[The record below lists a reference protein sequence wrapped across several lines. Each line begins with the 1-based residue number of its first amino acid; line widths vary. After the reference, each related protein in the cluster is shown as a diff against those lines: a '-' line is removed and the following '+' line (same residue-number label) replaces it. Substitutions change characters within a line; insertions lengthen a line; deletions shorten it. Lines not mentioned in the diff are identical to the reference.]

1 MSNKSKIEEME
12 EEIDREA
19 LERKALFSIC
29 QSKEHLKLW
38 IKRYLGIDLP
48 DTIVCSDDITN
59 DPSNSSP
66 LDLIWEVY
74 QKALDGTDENF
85 QRVLAYAARDSFKC
99 QKKGTLILTKR
110 GLVPIEQISVGDVV
124 WSGKAWRKVTN
135 WIHDGIKES
144 VKITL
149 SNGLENT
156 GSPIHRVWAWEPGS
170 VPNWKKISELNQ
182 NDLVC
187 VDTSH
192 GYGLSEI
199 NQDERDIG
207 YLCGILQGDGCLTL
221 MEKYGRVIL
230 STNDNYVLNF
240 FKNACL
246 KYVGREPKFDKGV
259 DWFINSRDLV
269 NLLLSWGLKNCYAHE
284 KEIPHVIYNSKSY
297 MVGFVSGLLDT
308 DGSVSVKKSIE
319 LSITATKLQ
328 ENLLVLLHALGIN
341 ASLRHNDLYSNQN
354 HAVSV
359 ITISQNDIPRLLET
373 GIKIQA
379 KKVNRIEK
387 PTMVSA
393 HDTIPQEQLKPL
405 LQKLSKSGGRGKIS
419 KIKKPRVC
427 FPSVSR
433 KKIEKL
439 LEFGFAHGQL
449 SSDEVLYWNNI
460 ISNKWVKISKKEIGE
475 ADFYDL
481 TVEQDHSYWANGT
494 INHNTLSA
502 SILEILC
509 LFHLR
514 RNVAHMAAI
523 ESQAQKCA
531 SYIGKYIQ
539 RPYLKDFVEGKNKRE
554 ITVCRYEDD
563 EGNILSPDEFDELDY
578 RQQRKYQPISH
589 YLKIIIATLAG
600 ANSEHCSFMV
610 LDELDLAP
618 EAPLE
623 EAKMIPAPGEVRGE
637 LPITFMT
644 SSRKFAFGNVQKEI
658 DKTNKDKDYGLQVR
672 HWNLL
677 DVTRSCPPER
687 HLPAEPKIPIY
698 YSERALKAI
707 NQDEYSI
714 LSPEEQLKYYKADGF
729 AGCLKN
735 CSLFSVCRGRLA
747 TSQPGSSKML
757 KPIPHVAN
765 QFKSVSVEHAK
776 AQLLCWKPSAEGL
789 VYPNFQY
796 ARHMLDPIAMFEAIS
811 GEEIPRKMEDG
822 QVHPDFI
829 EFSRRFGKLQLIE
842 YMISRGMEFY
852 SGMDWGYTHNW
863 AVVTGAKDGHRFFVF
878 DVISIPGL
886 EIMQKIE
893 TAKSKLGT
901 LPKLVIYP
909 DPEDPASI
917 KTFRRHGFTMKKF
930 TKDVIGGIDAVRSK
944 LLPGLG
950 KDPEIFFLSGDEGC
964 ELLAMRMSQYHWK
977 LDTNQKPTDVP
988 DDTDDDECD
997 ALRYLIQ
1004 NLYGTKGR
1012 VWVETH
1018 GVSPFAQ
1025 YDPSFPIPGQARYD
1039 LNKPEKIPI
1048 GTPIQES
1055 VDNWL
1060 QREINRMTG
1069 FNSELD
1075 STARVGR
1082 KGTFVYDLN

>member
-1 MSNKSKIEEME
+1 MAKSKVEQME
-12 EEIDREA
+12 EEVDREA
-19 LERKALFSIC
+19 LERKALFAIC

-85 QRVLAYAARDSFKC
+85 QRVLAYAARDSFK
-99 QKKGTLILTKR
+99 
-110 GLVPIEQISVGDVV
+110 
-124 WSGKAWRKVTN
+124 
-135 WIHDGIKES
+135 
-144 VKITL
+144 
-149 SNGLENT
+149 
-156 GSPIHRVWAWEPGS
+156 
-170 VPNWKKISELNQ
+170 
-182 NDLVC
+182 
-187 VDTSH
+187 
-192 GYGLSEI
+192 
-199 NQDERDIG
+199 
-207 YLCGILQGDGCLTL
+207 
-221 MEKYGRVIL
+221 
-230 STNDNYVLNF
+230 
-240 FKNACL
+240 
-246 KYVGREPKFDKGV
+246 
-259 DWFINSRDLV
+259 
-269 NLLLSWGLKNCYAHE
+269 
-284 KEIPHVIYNSKSY
+284 
-297 MVGFVSGLLDT
+297 
-308 DGSVSVKKSIE
+308 
-319 LSITATKLQ
+319 
-328 ENLLVLLHALGIN
+328 
-341 ASLRHNDLYSNQN
+341 
-354 HAVSV
+354 
-359 ITISQNDIPRLLET
+359 
-373 GIKIQA
+373 
-379 KKVNRIEK
+379 
-387 PTMVSA
+387 
-393 HDTIPQEQLKPL
+393 
-405 LQKLSKSGGRGKIS
+405 
-419 KIKKPRVC
+419 
-427 FPSVSR
+427 
-433 KKIEKL
+433 
-439 LEFGFAHGQL
+439 
-449 SSDEVLYWNNI
+449 
-460 ISNKWVKISKKEIGE
+460 
-475 ADFYDL
+475 
-481 TVEQDHSYWANGT
+481 
-494 INHNTLSA
+494 TLSA

-578 RQQRKYQPISH
+578 RQQRKFQPISH

-677 DVTRSCPPER
+677 DVTRQCPPER

-698 YSERALKAI
+698 YSERSLKAI
-707 NQDEYSI
+707 DEDAYSL
-714 LSPEEQLKYYKADGF
+714 LSPEEQLKYYKAEGF

-747 TSQPGSSKML
+747 TKQPGTSKML

-796 ARHMLDPIAMFEAIS
+796 SRHMLDPIAMFEAIS
-811 GEEIPRKMEDG
+811 GEEIPRKTEDG
-822 QVHPDFI
+822 QIHPEFI
-829 EFSRRFGKLQLIE
+829 DFSRRFSKLKLIE

-863 AVVTGAKDGHRFFVF
+863 AVVTGARDGHRFFVF

-886 EIMQKIE
+886 EVMQKIE
-893 TAKSKLGT
+893 TAKSKLGG

-950 KDPEIFFLSGDEGC
+950 KEPEIFFLSGDDGC

-997 ALRYLIQ
+997 ALRYVIQ

-1012 VWVETH
+1012 VWVEVP
-1018 GVSPFAQ
+1018 GISPFAQ
-1025 YDPSFPIPGQARYD
+1025 YDPAFPIPGASSMRY
-1039 LNKPEKIPI
+1039 NMVQPEKIPLE
-1048 GTPIQES
+1048 TPTGQT

-1060 QREINRMTG
+1060 QQEVDRRIG
-1069 FNSELD
+1069 FNPDLD
-1075 STARVGR
+1075 GASRTGR
-1082 KGTFVYDLN
+1082 KGTFVYDFN